1 MRETTSIVP
10 FNRPLLLGG
19 EIENVKAAVQG
30 GSLGG
35 NGDFTRRCQE
45 FIGQLNGRGKVFLTT
60 SCTSALEMAA
70 MVLDIKPG
78 DEVIVP
84 SYTYVSTINAWLLRG
99 ATLVYVDVDPATMN
113 IDHSLIEAAI
123 ISKTRVIV
131 AVHYAGVAC
140 EMDTIM
146 SLADKY
152 NLFVVEDAAQALT
165 STYKSRSLGS
175 IGDISCFSFH
185 ETKNF
190 TSGGQGGAI
199 SINNESLL
207 ARAEVIYDNGT
218 NRLQF
223 LRGLVNQYCWEDIGS
238 NFFMSEVQAAYLWGQ
253 LELAPIVQKTRHKFW
268 ARYASHLQVL
278 ADQGQIVFPS
288 TPLGCT
294 HNAHLFFF
302 KLKAQDQRSAFI
314 RYMKANGVVASAH
327 FVPLHSRPIGL
338 ESGRFVGEDRFTT
351 IESQRLVRLP
361 LHFNMTVEEQD
372 LVIAATISFFNCH

>member
-1 MRETTSIVP
+1 
-10 FNRPLLLGG
+10 
-19 EIENVKAAVQG
+19 
-30 GSLGG
+30 
-35 NGDFTRRCQE
+35 
-45 FIGQLNGRGKVFLTT
+45 
-60 SCTSALEMAA
+60 
-70 MVLDIKPG
+70 
-78 DEVIVP
+78 
-84 SYTYVSTINAWLLRG
+84 
-99 ATLVYVDVDPATMN
+99 
-113 IDHSLIEAAI
+113 
-123 ISKTRVIV
+123 
-131 AVHYAGVAC
+131 
-140 EMDTIM
+140 M

-253 LELAPIVQKTRHKFW
+253 LELAPIVQKTRYDNFSNHGIARLPADKRASLRHKFW

-327 FVPLHSRPIGL
+327 FVPLHSRP
-338 ESGRFVGEDRFTT
+338 
-351 IESQRLVRLP
+351 
-361 LHFNMTVEEQD
+361 
-372 LVIAATISFFNCH
+372 